1 MENDRVAKFFIGT
14 LLGKDIEVV
23 DLKPQEFTHSNVE
36 NEKTRIAATVL
47 RVDFIATI
55 KTTDGEYRKILIE
68 IQKARKPIDLMRF
81 RKYLGDHYG
90 KEDIID
96 GKTRAL
102 PITTIY
108 VLGFQLPGID
118 AACLKVNREY
128 IDLIEQTVITK
139 KDPFIEALNHDCYV
153 VQVKRITPR
162 YQTALERLLSL
173 FEQNNF
179 INSNSDMAKSYD
191 YEPDDENIK
200 IMRDMLQY
208 LVSDVEERKTIEKEQ
223 EAWRTINAMIDD
235 VENVVYQEIEV
246 AFEQKLAEKDAEL
259 ERERAEKDTALAE
272 KDTALAEKDAEL
284 ERERAEKDTALAE
297 KDAELERE
305 RAEKEALLVQI
316 AALKERQNN

>member
-1 MENDRVAKFFIGT
+1 MENNRIAKFFIGT

-36 NEKTRIAATVL
+36 NEKSRIAATVL

-55 KTTDGEYRKILIE
+55 KTKDGEYRKILIE

-81 RKYLGDHYG
+81 RKYLGEQYG
-90 KEDIID
+90 KKDIID
-96 GKTRAL
+96 GKTLAL

-108 VLGFQLPGID
+108 VLGFQLPGIN
-118 AACLKVNREY
+118 AACLKVSREY

-162 YQTALERLLSL
+162 YQTALEKLLSL

-191 YEPDDENIK
+191 YEPDDEDIK

-208 LVSDVEERKTIEKEQ
+208 LVSNVEERKTIEKEQ
-223 EAWRTINAMIDD
+223 EAWRTINDMIDD

-246 AFEQKLAEKDAEL
+246 VFEQKLAEKDA
-259 ERERAEKDTALAE
+259 K
-272 KDTALAEKDAEL
+272 LAEKDAEL
-284 ERERAEKDTALAE
+284 K
-297 KDAELERE
+297 RE
-305 RAEKEALLVQI
+305 RAEKEAERVEKEALLAEI
-316 AALKERQNN
+316 AALKRQNN